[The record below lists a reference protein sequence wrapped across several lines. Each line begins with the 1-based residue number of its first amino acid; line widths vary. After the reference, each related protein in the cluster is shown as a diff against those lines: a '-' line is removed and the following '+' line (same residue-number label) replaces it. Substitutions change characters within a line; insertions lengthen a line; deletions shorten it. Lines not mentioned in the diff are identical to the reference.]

1 MSIVRPIDITG
12 TVAALLVNPDA
23 ESGIE
28 SEAVEK
34 VSARFEG
41 LEGDCHWGATRPAC
55 VRVIRQYK
63 KGTTIRNVR
72 QFSIVSE
79 EELAEIAAAMGIPS
93 IRPEWLGANIVVSGI
108 PDLTLLPP
116 ASRLI
121 FSSGASLVSDTENA
135 PCRFPAEVIARHH
148 PEAKAPFV
156 ECAQHKRGITAWV
169 EREGE
174 IACGDEIALHLP
186 AKRLYPHY

>member
-1 MSIVRPIDITG
+1 MSIVRPIAITG
-12 TVAALLVNPDA
+12 SVAALLVNPDA

-28 SEAVEK
+28 SEAVTK

-63 KGTTIRNVR
+63 KGTRIRNVR
-72 QFSIVSE
+72 QFSIVSSD
-79 EELAEIAAAMGIPS
+79 ELAEIAAAMGIPA
-93 IRPEWLGANIVVSGI
+93 IRPEWLGANILVTGI

-116 ASRLI
+116 ASRLL
-121 FSSGASLVSDTENA
+121 FSSGAALVTDTENA
-135 PCRFPAEVIARHH
+135 PCRFPAEVIERHH
-148 PEAKAPFV
+148 PGAGEIFV
-156 ECAQHKRGITAWV
+156 KCAQHKRGITAWV

-174 IACGDEIALHLP
+174 IAAGDDIALHLP
-186 AKRLYPHY
+186 PKRLYPHY